1 MSKTIGIDL
10 GTGNSCVAVYEN
22 GESTVIQNA
31 EGKRTT
37 PSVVAWSADGDR
49 KIGDAAVRQAVT
61 NPKNTIYEVKRII
74 GCEYDKCKKDIDSFT
89 FDVEKDGKYPKIVAN
104 NSKYAPQEIS
114 AMVLGKMKQTA
125 EDYLGETV
133 TDAVITV
140 PAYFND
146 DQRKATIEA
155 GKIAGLEVK
164 RIINEPTAA
173 ALAYGVDKSDKD
185 MKVLVY
191 DCGAGTHDVSILEF
205 GGGVFEVLASD
216 GDTHLG
222 GKDIDNK
229 IIEWI
234 VSEFKS
240 AEGIDI
246 SNDAMAMQRVREAA
260 EKAKIELSSTTQ
272 TEINLP
278 YLTANETGPKHFVK
292 NLTRSTF
299 ERMIDDF
306 IKKTLVPCESAL
318 KAADLSKSDIDEIL
332 LVGGTTR
339 IPALQ
344 KAVENFFGKAPSKG
358 VNPDEAVAIGA
369 AIQGAILSGDDK
381 VGDIVL
387 LDVTPL
393 NLGIETLGNVMTT
406 IIEANTTIPCKRSK
420 TFSTA
425 VDNQPGVEIHVLQG
439 NRTMVSDNK
448 SLGLFKLDG
457 IPAAPRGIPQIEV
470 TFDINANGVISVSAK
485 DLGTNKEQHITI
497 EGGSGLSDEEIE
509 RMKAE
514 AEKYKA
520 EDEKKRADLEAV
532 NQAEGYA
539 YDVEK
544 TLSDESLDV
553 FTEDDKKNLTDKIVE
568 LRKAISEQNYNDV
581 KTKKKEL
588 EDLYTPIAKKI
599 YKKKQE
605 EASTKENKAE
615 AETTS
620 NPFENM
626 GADNPF
632 TQGFADA
639 NK

>member
-1 MSKTIGIDL
+1 MTFLEELEWRGVVKDISSPDLKDKLNNEKMTFYL
-10 GTGNSCVAVYEN
+10 GT
-22 GESTVIQNA
+22 
-31 EGKRTT
+31 
-37 PSVVAWSADGDR
+37 D
-49 KIGDAAVRQAVT
+49 
-61 NPKNTIYEVKRII
+61 
-74 GCEYDKCKKDIDSFT
+74 
-89 FDVEKDGKYPKIVAN
+89 
-104 NSKYAPQEIS
+104 
-114 AMVLGKMKQTA
+114 
-125 EDYLGETV
+125 
-133 TDAVITV
+133 
-140 PAYFND
+140 
-146 DQRKATIEA
+146 
-155 GKIAGLEVK
+155 
-164 RIINEPTAA
+164 PTADSLHIGHYA
-173 ALAYGVDKSDKD
+173 SFVTARRLAQHG
-185 MKVLVY
+185 
-191 DCGAGTHDVSILEF
+191 H
-205 GGGVFEVLASD
+205 
-216 GDTHLG
+216 HP
-222 GKDIDNK
+222 
-229 IIEWI
+229 II
-234 VSEFKS
+234 
-240 AEGIDI
+240 
-246 SNDAMAMQRVREAA
+246 
-260 EKAKIELSSTTQ
+260 
-272 TEINLP
+272 
-278 YLTANETGPKHFVK
+278 
-292 NLTRSTF
+292 
-299 ERMIDDF
+299 
-306 IKKTLVPCESAL
+306 
-318 KAADLSKSDIDEIL
+318 
-332 LVGGTTR
+332 LVGGATKLPIVR
-339 IPALQ
+339 
-344 KAVENFFGKAPSKG
+344 NFVAKLFGRLPNTNI
-358 VNPDEAVAIGA
+358 NPDEAVAIGA
-369 AIQGAILSGDDK
+369 ASQGALLSGDDK

-599 YKKKQE
+599 YEKKQE
-605 EASTKENKAE
+605 EASNKENKAE

-626 GADNPF
+626 GTDNPF

>member
-1 MSKTIGIDL
+1 
-10 GTGNSCVAVYEN
+10 
-22 GESTVIQNA
+22 
-31 EGKRTT
+31 
-37 PSVVAWSADGDR
+37 
-49 KIGDAAVRQAVT
+49 
-61 NPKNTIYEVKRII
+61 
-74 GCEYDKCKKDIDSFT
+74 
-89 FDVEKDGKYPKIVAN
+89 
-104 NSKYAPQEIS
+104 
-114 AMVLGKMKQTA
+114 
-125 EDYLGETV
+125 
-133 TDAVITV
+133 
-140 PAYFND
+140 
-146 DQRKATIEA
+146 
-155 GKIAGLEVK
+155 
-164 RIINEPTAA
+164 
-173 ALAYGVDKSDKD
+173 
-185 MKVLVY
+185 
-191 DCGAGTHDVSILEF
+191 
-205 GGGVFEVLASD
+205 
-216 GDTHLG
+216 
-222 GKDIDNK
+222 
-229 IIEWI
+229 
-234 VSEFKS
+234 
-240 AEGIDI
+240 
-246 SNDAMAMQRVREAA
+246 MAMQRVREAA

-457 IPAAPRGIPQIEV
+457 IPAAPRGIPHIEV

-497 EGGSGLSDEEIE
+497 EGGSGLSDENRRKVYEFAVAGYDPKNISF
-509 RMKAE
+509 AV
-514 AEKYKA
+514 
-520 EDEKKRADLEAV
+520 DENNPSYINLILKSGLTEVK
-532 NQAEGYA
+532 
-539 YDVEK
+539 
-544 TLSDESLDV
+544 ESE
-553 FTEDDKKNLTDKIVE
+553 TDD
-568 LRKAISEQNYNDV
+568 NDV
-581 KTKKKEL
+581 KKEESMKTFGYKRPKK
-588 EDLYTPIAKKI
+588 
-599 YKKKQE
+599 
-605 EASTKENKAE
+605 
-615 AETTS
+615 
-620 NPFENM
+620 
-626 GADNPF
+626 
-632 TQGFADA
+632 
-639 NK
+639 

>member
-1 MSKTIGIDL
+1 M
-10 GTGNSCVAVYEN
+10 
-22 GESTVIQNA
+22 
-31 EGKRTT
+31 
-37 PSVVAWSADGDR
+37 
-49 KIGDAAVRQAVT
+49 
-61 NPKNTIYEVKRII
+61 
-74 GCEYDKCKKDIDSFT
+74 
-89 FDVEKDGKYPKIVAN
+89 
-104 NSKYAPQEIS
+104 
-114 AMVLGKMKQTA
+114 
-125 EDYLGETV
+125 
-133 TDAVITV
+133 
-140 PAYFND
+140 
-146 DQRKATIEA
+146 
-155 GKIAGLEVK
+155 
-164 RIINEPTAA
+164 
-173 ALAYGVDKSDKD
+173 AL
-185 MKVLVY
+185 
-191 DCGAGTHDVSILEF
+191 
-205 GGGVFEVLASD
+205 
-216 GDTHLG
+216 
-222 GKDIDNK
+222 
-229 IIEWI
+229 
-234 VSEFKS
+234 
-240 AEGIDI
+240 
-246 SNDAMAMQRVREAA
+246 QRVREAA
-260 EKAKIELSSTTQ
+260 EKAKIELSSTVQ

-278 YLTANETGPKHFVK
+278 YLSANETGPKHFVK

-299 ERMIDDF
+299 EKMIDDF
-306 IKKTLVPCESAL
+306 IKKTIVPCENAL

-344 KAVENFFGKAPSKG
+344 KAVEDFFGKAPSKG

-369 AIQGAILSGDDK
+369 SIQGAILSGDDK

-420 TFSTA
+420 VFSTA
-425 VDNQPGVEIHVLQG
+425 VDNQPGVEINVLQG

-470 TFDINANGVISVSAK
+470 TFDINANGVISVYAK

-509 RMKAE
+509 RMKAD

-520 EDEKKRADLEAV
+520 EDEKKRADLETV

-544 TLSDESLDV
+544 TLNDDSLKELFTDE
-553 FTEDDKKNLTDKIVE
+553 EKKNVLDKIVE
-568 LRKAISEQNYNDV
+568 LRKAISEKNYNEV

-588 EDLYTPIAKKI
+588 EDLYNPIATKI
-599 YKKKQE
+599 YSKKSE
-605 EASTKENKAE
+605 EN
-615 AETTS
+615 TTNGDAQANAGTSS

-632 TQGFADA
+632 AQGFAST
-639 NK
+639 K